1 MQASKKKNNNAYLK
15 YSTIAMQMAIIIVG
29 GTFGGKWLDSFI
41 HIKFPVFTLI
51 FSIISVFLA
60 VYYAIKDII
69 KINK

>member
-1 MQASKKKNNNAYLK
+1 MQANKKKNSNPYLK
-15 YSTIAMQMAIIIVG
+15 YSSIAMQMAIIIVG

-41 HIKFPVFTLI
+41 DIKFPVFTLV
-51 FSIISVFLA
+51 FSILSVFLA

>member
-1 MQASKKKNNNAYLK
+1 
-15 YSTIAMQMAIIIVG
+15 MQMAVIIVG

-41 HIKFPVFTLI
+41 NIKFPVFTLI
-51 FSIISVFLA
+51 FSILSVFLA

>member
-1 MQASKKKNNNAYLK
+1 MQANKSKNNNSYIK
-15 YSTIAMQMAIIIVG
+15 YSSIAMQMAIIIVG

-41 HIKFPVFTLI
+41 DIKFPVFTLI